1 VSKRD
6 LSKLADAVFAD
17 AINLPPQKLREDGKK
32 GVREG
37 TQRFTNARIID
48 LNRITPDP
56 NQVRKIEE
64 SSQDIAELSLSIRKH
79 GVLQP
84 ITVRYDEKK
93 DCFIIITGERR
104 YWASKKAGEESIPCI
119 IKEHIGQEE
128 ISFQQMV
135 ENLQRENLNPVEEA
149 EGIKRLGEEFKITSK
164 EISEQLGKSESY
176 ISRTIRL
183 NDLPQ
188 EIKKEIATSQ
198 FLKKNISKEHLIQVV
213 RQNDPE
219 KQVRLWQVI
228 KDGQANIREV
238 RELAKKQKAEQ
249 GQKKKEEVKD
259 EQGQEQIEEKQIEE
273 KKELTVQEE
282 VKIFEQKLKNMNFN
296 GIPTSEALEIADI
309 INKLTRT
316 LISAA
321 NKLVMNQ

>member
-17 AINLPPQKLREDGKK
+17 AFNLPKQKTKEEGKK
-32 GVREG
+32 GHREG
-37 TQRFTNARIID
+37 THRFTNARIID
-48 LNRITPDP
+48 LDRVKPDP
-56 NQVRKIEE
+56 RQVRKIKEN
-64 SSQDIAELSLSIRKH
+64 SDDILELSRSISKH

-84 ITVRYDEKK
+84 ITVRYDEEK
-93 DCFIIITGERR
+93 DCFVIITGERR
-104 YWASKKAGEESIPCI
+104 YWASLKAGEKSIPCI
-119 IKEHIGQEE
+119 IKEHLGRDE

-149 EGIKRLGEEFKITSK
+149 EGIKRLGEEFQITSK

-183 NDLPQ
+183 NDLSP

-198 FLKKNISKEHLIQVV
+198 FLRKNISKEHLIQVV

-219 KQVRLWQVI
+219 KQIRLWQVI
-228 KDGQANIREV
+228 KDGQVNIREV
-238 RELAKKQKAEQ
+238 RELAKRQKAEKKQ
-249 GQKKKEEVKD
+249 VKAGEQKAEPILKK
-259 EQGQEQIEEKQIEE
+259 IEAVEAKQ
-273 KKELTVQEE
+273 ELTIHEE
-282 VKIFEQKLKNMNFN
+282 IKMFEQKVKDMSFN
-296 GIPTSEALEIADI
+296 EIPTSEALEVADI

-316 LISAA
+316 LISVA
-321 NKLVMNQ
+321 NKLVMQQ

>member
-17 AINLPPQKLREDGKK
+17 AINLPPKNQREDEKK

-37 TQRFTNARIID
+37 THRFTNARIID
-48 LNRITPDP
+48 LNRIKPDP
-56 NQVRKIEE
+56 KQVRKIEE
-64 SSQDIAELSLSIRKH
+64 NSEDIAELSRSISKH

-93 DCFIIITGERR
+93 DCFVIITGERR
-104 YWASKKAGEESIPCI
+104 YWATLKAGEESIPCI
-119 IKEHIGQEE
+119 IKEHIGREE

-183 NDLPQ
+183 NDLPL

-228 KDGQANIREV
+228 KDGQVNIREV
-238 RELAKKQKAEQ
+238 RELAKRQKAEQ
-249 GQKKKEEVKD
+249 SQKK
-259 EQGQEQIEEKQIEE
+259 IEEQKTEQSQKKIEE
-273 KKELTVQEE
+273 QKEPTIHEE
-282 VKIFEQKLKNMNFN
+282 IKIFEQKIKNMNLN
-296 GIPTSEALEIADI
+296 GIPTSEALEMADI